1 MKKFFVMALALVMLA
16 LCTAS
21 GESETSSGTKDNDNT
36 SDASESVAGVVIDDD
51 DNEGTESEDS
61 NTPQFEFPDFSGE
74 DTFVLIAKEDCD
86 VTISSKDQFNDYTVG
101 FSKSNDSMYYAYYNS
116 FKSCVPFGSSHDS
129 YAALDSGNVD
139 FIIVSEQVVK
149 EYYKVLWTFEKIEN
163 P

>member
-1 MKKFFVMALALVMLA
+1 
-16 LCTAS
+16 
-21 GESETSSGTKDNDNT
+21 
-36 SDASESVAGVVIDDD
+36 
-51 DNEGTESEDS
+51 
-61 NTPQFEFPDFSGE
+61 
-74 DTFVLIAKEDCD
+74 
-86 VTISSKDQFNDYTVG
+86 
-101 FSKSNDSMYYAYYNS
+101 MYYAYYNS

>member
-1 MKKFFVMALALVMLA
+1 M
-16 LCTAS
+16 
-21 GESETSSGTKDNDNT
+21 
-36 SDASESVAGVVIDDD
+36 
-51 DNEGTESEDS
+51 
-61 NTPQFEFPDFSGE
+61 
-74 DTFVLIAKEDCD
+74 LIAKEDCD
-86 VTISSKDQFNDYTVG
+86 VTISSKDQFNYYTVG